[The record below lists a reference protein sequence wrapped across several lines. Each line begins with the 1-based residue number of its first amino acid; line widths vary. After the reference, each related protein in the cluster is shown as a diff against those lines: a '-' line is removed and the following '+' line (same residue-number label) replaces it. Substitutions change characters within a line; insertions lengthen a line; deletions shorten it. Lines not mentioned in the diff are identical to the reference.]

1 MKSLTFSCVICALN
15 LYFAQALLRKAKF
28 CSRLLEP
35 QKVGPNAKSCS
46 KVAEHNQERPSPMRS
61 KGTTGTR
68 QIPRPPSPC
77 HQAS

>member
-1 MKSLTFSCVICALN
+1 MCSTPIFCSSI
-15 LYFAQALLRKAKF
+15 AQKGKI

-35 QKVGPNAKSCS
+35 QKVGPNAKRCS
-46 KVAEHNQERPSPMRS
+46 KVAEHNQERPSPMRP
-61 KGTTGTR
+61 KGTAGTR